1 MRNEKI
7 IRNNRDA
14 LSIIKRKCRSKG
26 ITLGNFA
33 KNSLHITLSAMYR
46 RIRFGSWSDDL
57 LVIIY
62 SELQLSPNRLL
73 RHNWNSKTWAEM
85 LKSTSVYRP
94 KTYFNSR
101 INRFIVR
108 DWED

>member
-1 MRNEKI
+1 MRNEKV

-14 LSIIKRKCRSKG
+14 LTIVKRACKQHGVS
-26 ITLGNFA
+26 LEHFA
-33 KNSLHITLSAMYR
+33 QNSLLISLSAMYR
-46 RIRFGSWSDDL
+46 RIRFGSWNNDL
-57 LVIIY
+57 LEIIY
-62 SELQLSPNRLL
+62 TELQLDPNRLL
-73 RHNWNSKTWAEM
+73 RHNWNSKTWDEM